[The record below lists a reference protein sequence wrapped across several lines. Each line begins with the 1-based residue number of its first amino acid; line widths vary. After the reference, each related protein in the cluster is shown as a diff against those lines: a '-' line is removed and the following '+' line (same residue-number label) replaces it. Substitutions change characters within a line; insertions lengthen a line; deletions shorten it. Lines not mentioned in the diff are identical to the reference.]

1 MNLLKKAHEI
11 WAQHIECLEKE
22 DICLVDATCGN
33 GHDALFLSSLPH
45 NYLHLIDIQKDAIE
59 STKRKVSK
67 AHFHLRSHEDL
78 SFISEPIHLIT
89 YNLGYLPGSDKSIIT
104 RPDTTLKSLQ
114 SALDQLAPN
123 GMISLVVYK
132 GHDGGMDEY
141 NCIQHFINNLPEPC
155 ICKHITNPLKPAA
168 PELFIIN

>member
-1 MNLLKKAHEI
+1 MNLLKEAHEI
-11 WAQHIECLEKE
+11 WAQHIESLKKE

-45 NYLHLIDIQKDAIE
+45 NHLHLIDIQQDAIN
-59 STKRKVSK
+59 STRKKVSK

-78 SFISEPIHLIT
+78 SFILEPIHLIT

-123 GMISLVVYK
+123 GMISLMVYK

-141 NCIQHFINNLPEPC
+141 NHIQHFFKGLPESYK
-155 ICKHITNPLKPAA
+155 CKHIINPLKPTA